1 MNPTGNLVSRV
12 SPVVLRRGGPNDC
25 FTAASMYPA
34 GMNFLE
40 PCRGTRTHTPGYT
53 LGRDVPPWN
62 REGATSKV
70 SSGPTRKL
78 IHPILFCLFFL
89 PRTKGFLHEFEGK
102 IRTERVEWK
111 LIAFDTFSYVEKMEN
126 KIKSSE
132 MFERKVGRIRIR
144 GVDLRTTLSVSL
156 SRFSQKN
163 SFAEES
169 FDSSREATRT
179 RCPIVS
185 QRVVDP
191 TALTSSLGQ
200 ILSRDEL
207 PDGP

>member
-1 MNPTGNLVSRV
+1 M
-12 SPVVLRRGGPNDC
+12 D
-25 FTAASMYPA
+25 
-34 GMNFLE
+34 
-40 PCRGTRTHTPGYT
+40 
-53 LGRDVPPWN
+53 
-62 REGATSKV
+62 
-70 SSGPTRKL
+70 
-78 IHPILFCLFFL
+78 
-89 PRTKGFLHEFEGK
+89 
-102 IRTERVEWK
+102 WK

>member
-78 IHPILFCLFFL
+78 IHPILFYLFFL

-102 IRTERVEWK
+102 IRTERVDWK

-144 GVDLRTTLSVSL
+144 GVDLRTTLCRGFPRRIVLQKRVSIHL
-156 SRFSQKN
+156 AKPHAR
-163 SFAEES
+163 AV
-169 FDSSREATRT
+169 R
-179 RCPIVS
+179 
-185 QRVVDP
+185 
-191 TALTSSLGQ
+191 
-200 ILSRDEL
+200 
-207 PDGP
+207 